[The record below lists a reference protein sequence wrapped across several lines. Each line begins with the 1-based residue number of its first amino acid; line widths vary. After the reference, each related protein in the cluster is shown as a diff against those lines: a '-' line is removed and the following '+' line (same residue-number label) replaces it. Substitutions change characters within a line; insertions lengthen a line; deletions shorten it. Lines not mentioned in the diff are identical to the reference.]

1 MRLVIKTLV
10 ALGVLGA
17 LAFVLS
23 PAAPPSSAEAQANI
37 WTSCRN
43 VCMRS
48 CQWEQGVMTL
58 PANDD
63 RITTAGN
70 RCWASAECKKVDG
83 FFAPNDPKIDT
94 DSATAAVRLGQ
105 CKRCVAGG
113 KQGRCPADMFPGLG
127 GTTYGGR
134 SYGGSSY
141 GGSRYG
147 GGRDRISEFA
157 RCFEQSVRDR
167 INDGYYVKNYSFIRH
182 VRTAGAAINPF
193 LDKSRG
199 GRCGEYG
206 EWGRNWIKPCV
217 DQYFPG
223 AFVDDVFVE
232 EKSSAHKKH
241 VKDYL
246 DSIYEAN
253 HRATRVVLPDGR
265 RFVVDYWDGIGSGQP
280 QLQAQTAWVSKWRE
294 RIGPSDSML
303 SASEDEMIL
312 KAAVKRLGE
321 EKAFVLFRKQNKG
334 LKNVNPEIWINSW
347 KREPW

>member
-1 MRLVIKTLV
+1 MRIKTLI
-10 ALGVLGA
+10 ALAVLGA

-23 PAAPPSSAEAQANI
+23 PAAPPPSAEAQANI

-48 CQWEQGVMTL
+48 CEWSSGNQCWE
-58 PANDD
+58 
-63 RITTAGN
+63 
-70 RCWASAECKKVDG
+70 SAECKKLDG
-83 FFAPNDPKIDT
+83 FFAPNDPKIDA
-94 DSATAAVRLGQ
+94 DSTSAAIRLGQ
-105 CKRCVAGG
+105 CKRCAAGG
-113 KQGRCPADMFPGLG
+113 TKGRCPADLFPGLG
-127 GTTYGGR
+127 GT
-134 SYGGSSY
+134 SYGGSIY
-141 GGSRYG
+141 GGSA
-147 GGRDRISEFA
+147 RDRIGEFA
-157 RCFEQSVRDR
+157 RCFEQSTRDR
-167 INDGYYVKNYSFIRH
+167 IADGYYVKNYGFVRH
-182 VRTAGAAINPF
+182 VLAAGAAVNPF

-217 DQYFPG
+217 DQFFPG
-223 AFVDDVFVE
+223 AFIDDIFVE
-232 EKSSAHKKH
+232 EKSSAHKRH

-280 QLQAQTAWVSKWRE
+280 QLQTQTSWVSKWRE

-303 SASEDEMIL
+303 SASEDEQSL

-321 EKAFVLFRKQNKG
+321 DKGFLLFKKQNKG
-334 LKNVNPEIWINSW
+334 LKGVNPDLWIRSW
-347 KREPW
+347 QREPW